1 MQRKVRWPRAYTV
14 VDTATVMT
22 THLSEAIR
30 RHAHELL
37 GRQEAQQMLDHLKQS
52 HPKVVE
58 ELVPNLLPLGA
69 VVKVLHNLLR
79 EQVPIRDLL
88 AILEA
93 LGDWASLTKD
103 TDALTEHVRQA
114 LARTLTKMH
123 AAPDGTLSVITL
135 SHGVESALADALQK
149 GDHGRILALDPA
161 AAHRMMT
168 SLGRQ
173 IERCAALNLQPVVL
187 CSSPVRVSFKRL
199 VDRFIPNLCV
209 LSYDEV
215 LNTVDIRSSE
225 PWSYPMQIK
234 RFEAKTMTAALK
246 MVKDE
251 FGPEAVILSART
263 LRQNR
268 GFFGAARSSGVEV
281 TAAMDTGWPAYT
293 AAGRMAAQRVL
304 TPAPSEAAG
313 PAVRRGLFHSLNE
326 SLRSFAG
333 RRAAP
338 TPASSG
344 AAPAAELAELY
355 HHFLSQAVQRDLAA
369 DLIEHI
375 NRLPGYDPLLGL
387 DRLRALAAPA
397 LQDMGLRGSVET
409 GEPGSARAMALVGP
423 NGAGKT
429 SLVMKLA
436 VVEAVRKGRRVALMT
451 LDDQR
456 IGAVEQLQIFAGIL
470 GVPLA
475 VVTSAADARQ
485 VLDDWSS
492 MDRILIDTPGVS
504 PGESERPI
512 RGAPDPDRA
521 EVPGGSPGVER
532 RQPRGRP
539 DGGHR
544 GLEEGP
550 GQLPGLHPAR

>member
-1 MQRKVRWPRAYTV
+1 
-14 VDTATVMT
+14 
-22 THLSEAIR
+22 
-30 RHAHELL
+30 
-37 GRQEAQQMLDHLKQS
+37 
-52 HPKVVE
+52 
-58 ELVPNLLPLGA
+58 
-69 VVKVLHNLLR
+69 
-79 EQVPIRDLL
+79 
-88 AILEA
+88 
-93 LGDWASLTKD
+93 
-103 TDALTEHVRQA
+103 
-114 LARTLTKMH
+114 
-123 AAPDGTLSVITL
+123 
-135 SHGVESALADALQK
+135 
-149 GDHGRILALDPA
+149 
-161 AAHRMMT
+161 
-168 SLGRQ
+168 
-173 IERCAALNLQPVVL
+173 
-187 CSSPVRVSFKRL
+187 
-199 VDRFIPNLCV
+199 
-209 LSYDEV
+209 
-215 LNTVDIRSSE
+215 
-225 PWSYPMQIK
+225 MQIK

-268 GFFGAARSSGVEV
+268 GLFGAARSSGVEV

-304 TPAPSEAAG
+304 TPAPPEAAG
-313 PAVRRGLFHSLNE
+313 PSVRRGLFHSLNE

-338 TPASSG
+338 TPASSA

-355 HHFLSQAVQRDLAA
+355 HHFLSQAVQPDLAS

-387 DRLRALAAPA
+387 DRLRALAGPA

-409 GEPGSARAMALVGP
+409 GEPGPSRAMALVGP

-429 SLVMKLA
+429 SMVMKLA
-436 VVEAVRKGRRVALMT
+436 AIEAVRKGRRVALMT

-485 VLDDWSS
+485 VLEDWSS

-504 PGESERPI
+504 PGESERRSEVRQILTALKCREVHLVLNAGSREADLMAVIAAWKRGPVSCLAFTRLDETGVCGSLLNVLIRSQLPVSWLSTGPRIPEDVTEQSVELLVNRLWPVREADI
-512 RGAPDPDRA
+512 RGTTGTRVGRSGATPAAASFVANRSSELYHRPGCKWVRKIKRDHLLEFASPAEAESRHFQACRNCSPDVAEPADTEAGLRDRVRISA
-521 EVPGGSPGVER
+521 YR
-532 RQPRGRP
+532 
-539 DGGHR
+539 
-544 GLEEGP
+544 
-550 GQLPGLHPAR
+550 